1 MEQLDRLV
9 EGIKRADA
17 AGDTA
22 GVAALG
28 AEYRRLQSANAPSA
42 ADAPSKAAPSWLDT
56 AAKVA
61 SNAGREIADTAK
73 AAANFVESLPNDPL
87 GYKIA
92 RAIKAA
98 PGTALDYAGGALQY
112 ARNLSPENAR
122 GDWPTLPGGE
132 AENHPYLALANLNTA
147 PMQKYAVEHPL
158 ALVGDVA
165 SAAGMTS
172 AGRAVLGKI
181 ADATTYIPRK
191 TVQTI
196 ADMTPSRR
204 ASNAL
209 LSAAASTKT
218 DPSVLAALLERNKST
233 VPGVDYSAAQA
244 TQNPGITQIEK
255 GSRMNPALGP
265 AWAQFDTGQNTGL
278 FNALQN
284 VVDPATDEAVA
295 LAKSARNKETQYSR
309 QAALALADQ
318 GSLEAGTSRDAS
330 GTFAGPIRA
339 KVNQLMA
346 GEAAANPAA
355 RRLANFVL
363 GPNNIPSE
371 GATAGRAYETRKILT
386 DSLNKK
392 VGINP
397 SAIEAAAKSAGV
409 TTGAIKGAIDESLNK
424 ASGGMWQQYLDEF
437 KASSKDVNSIQALND
452 IRSDLAKKIEGG
464 AIDSNG
470 NPKITRAY
478 LKQVIEKNSTNKY
491 GDLILPGPK
500 SDLNNI
506 LNTAQQI
513 EAPQANYRLAATG
526 GVGSDTVANAALV
539 GGSHLMGG
547 LGPIARAGLSLLPTG
562 EVGGTAR
569 LAALLQSPTDAAS
582 ALRAAAARAAAR
594 KAGSSGVNPAAIA
607 ALLSQYNQGNQ

>member
-1 MEQLDRLV
+1 MKEQPQLPPPPPGFSLDQPMPPPPPGFSL
-9 EGIKRADA
+9 DA
-17 AGDTA
+17 A
-22 GVAALG
+22 
-28 AEYRRLQSANAPSA
+28 APASG
-42 ADAPSKAAPSWLDT
+42 PSWLDT
-56 AAKVA
+56 AAKVV
-61 SNAGREIADTAK
+61 SNAGGEIADTAK
-73 AAANFVESLPNDPL
+73 AAANFVESLPTDPL

-98 PGTALDYAGGALQY
+98 PGAALDYAGGALQY
-112 ARNLSPENAR
+112 ARNLSPENQR

-165 SAAGMTS
+165 GAAGMTS
-172 AGRAVLGKI
+172 AGRAALGKI
-181 ADATTYIPRK
+181 ADVATYIPSK

-196 ADMTPSRR
+196 ADMTPSSR

-218 DPSVLAALLERNKST
+218 DPSVLAALLEKNKST

-244 TQNPGITQIEK
+244 TQNPGIAQIEK

-284 VVDPATDEAVA
+284 VVAPATDEAVA
-295 LAKSARNKETQYSR
+295 LAQSARNNATQYSR
-309 QAALALADQ
+309 KAALALADQ
-318 GSLEAGTSRDAS
+318 GSLEAGTSRDAA

-339 KVNQLMA
+339 QVNQQMA

-355 RRLANFVL
+355 RSLANFVL

-386 DSLNKK
+386 GSLNKN

-397 SAIEAAAKSAGV
+397 SEIEAAAKSAGA

-500 SDLNNI
+500 SELNNI

-526 GVGSDTVANAALV
+526 GVGSDTVANAALI